1 MKTVIGIDLGGTN
14 VRVAKV
20 SEDGQILQVVT
31 GPSYALEGTDKVMT
45 NLKSL
50 IRQIDG
56 FNEVVGIGIGVP
68 GPVDTVKG
76 VMTMATNLPGFEN
89 YPMAQEIEREFNLP
103 TYVDNDANVAGL
115 AEALVG
121 AGKGYKIVY
130 YITHSTGVGGA
141 LVADGK
147 VISGKNGYAGEVG
160 NIIVTSVGEK
170 INHLNVGAAEN
181 VFSGTALVKDAKEKL
196 NPNITSAKAIF
207 DLAKE
212 GNVVAQKMIDDMAYH
227 FAVLCSAIGHVVDP
241 NVFVIGGGVTKSHD
255 AYFDKILENYNKLV
269 HVGMRNPLFKR
280 AELSEPGIVG
290 AAMLPISHGQ

>member
-31 GPSYALEGTDKVMT
+31 GSSHALEGIDKVMT

-56 FNEVVGIGIGVP
+56 YNEVVGIGIGVP

-89 YPMAQEIEREFNLP
+89 YPIAQEIEREFNLP

-141 LVADGK
+141 LVSDGK

-160 NIIVTSVGEK
+160 NIIVTNVGEK

-181 VFSGTALVKDAKEKL
+181 VFSGTALVKEAKEKL

-212 GNVVAQKMIDDMAYH
+212 GNVIAEKMIDDMAYH

-241 NVFVIGGGVTKSHD
+241 HVFVIGGGVTKSHE
-255 AYFDKILENYNKLV
+255 AYFDKIVENYNKLV

-280 AELSEPGIVG
+280 AELSEPGIIG

>member
-20 SEDGQILQVVT
+20 SENGQILQVLSS
-31 GPSYALEGTDKVMT
+31 PSHALEGTEKVMA

-56 FNEVVGIGIGVP
+56 LSEVSGIGIGVP

-89 YPMAQEIEREFNLP
+89 YPMAQELEREFNLP

-160 NIIVTSVGEK
+160 NIIVQSEGEK

-181 VFSGTALVKDAKEKL
+181 VFSGTAMVNQAKVKL
-196 NPNITSAKAIF
+196 NPNISSAKEIF

-212 GNVVAQKMIDDMAYH
+212 GNVVAQKMIDDMAYN
-227 FAVLCSAIGHVVDP
+227 FALLCSAIGHVVDP
-241 NVFVIGGGVTKSHD
+241 HVFVIGGGVSKSHE
-255 AYFDKILENYNKLV
+255 AYFDKILENYNNLV

-280 AELSEPGIVG
+280 AELAEPGIVG
-290 AAMLPISHGQ
+290 AAMLPISHGI

>member
-212 GNVVAQKMIDDMAYH
+212 GNVVAQKMIDDMAYN
-227 FAVLCSAIGHVVDP
+227 FAVLCSAIGHVIDP
-241 NVFVIGGGVTKSHD
+241 HVFVIGGGVSKSHE

>member
-14 VRVAKV
+14 VRVARV
-20 SEDGQILQVVT
+20 TEDGQILQVLSS
-31 GPSYALEGTDKVMT
+31 PSHALEGTEKVMT

-56 FNEVVGIGIGVP
+56 LNEVSGIGIGVP

-103 TYVDNDANVAGL
+103 TFVDNDANVAGL

-160 NIIVTSVGEK
+160 NIIVQSEGEK

-181 VFSGTALVKDAKEKL
+181 VFSGTALVKEAKEKL

-227 FAVLCSAIGHVVDP
+227 FALLCSAIGHVVDP
-241 NVFVIGGGVTKSHD
+241 HVFVIGGGVSKSHE
-255 AYFDKILENYNKLV
+255 AYFDKILENYNNLV

-280 AELSEPGIVG
+280 AELSEPGIIG
-290 AAMLPISHGQ
+290 AAMLPISHGI

>member
-31 GPSYALEGTDKVMT
+31 GSSYALEGTEKVMA

-50 IRQIDG
+50 IRQIEG
-56 FNEVVGIGIGVP
+56 FNDVVGIGIGVP

-160 NIIVTSVGEK
+160 NIIVTNVGEK

-181 VFSGTALVKDAKEKL
+181 VFSGTALVKEAKEKL

-207 DLAKE
+207 DLAKD
-212 GNVVAQKMIDDMAYH
+212 GNDVAQKMIDDMAYH

-241 NVFVIGGGVTKSHD
+241 HVFVIGGGVTKSHEL
-255 AYFDKILENYNKLV
+255 YFDKILENYNKLV

-280 AELSEPGIVG
+280 AELAEPGIVG
-290 AAMLPISHGQ
+290 AAMLPISHGK

>member
-20 SEDGQILQVVT
+20 SEDGQILQVLSS
-31 GPSYALEGTDKVMT
+31 PSHALEGTEKVMS

-50 IRQIDG
+50 IRQMDG
-56 FNEVVGIGIGVP
+56 LSEVSGIGIGVP
-68 GPVDTVKG
+68 GPVDTIKG

-89 YPMAQEIEREFNLP
+89 YPMAQELEREFNIP
-103 TYVDNDANVAGL
+103 TFVDNDANVAGL

-160 NIIVTSVGEK
+160 NIIIQSEGEK
-170 INHLNVGAAEN
+170 INHLNIGAAEN
-181 VFSGTALVKDAKEKL
+181 VFSGTALVNQAKVKL
-196 NPNITSAKAIF
+196 NPNITSAKEIF

-212 GNVVAQKMIDDMAYH
+212 GNVIAQKMIDDMAYH
-227 FAVLCSAIGHVVDP
+227 FALLCSAIGHVVDP
-241 NVFVIGGGVTKSHD
+241 HVFVIGGGVSKSHE
-255 AYFDKILENYNKLV
+255 AYFDKLLENYNKLV

-280 AELSEPGIVG
+280 AELAEPGIVG
-290 AAMLPISHGQ
+290 AAMLPISHGI

>member
-20 SEDGQILQVVT
+20 TEDGQILQVLSS
-31 GPSYALEGTDKVMT
+31 PSHALEGTEKVMT

-56 FNEVVGIGIGVP
+56 LNEVSGIGIGVP

-103 TYVDNDANVAGL
+103 TFVDNDANVAGL

-160 NIIVTSVGEK
+160 NIIVQSEGEK

-181 VFSGTALVKDAKEKL
+181 VFSGTALVKQAKEKL

-227 FAVLCSAIGHVVDP
+227 FALLCSAIGHVVDP
-241 NVFVIGGGVTKSHD
+241 HVFVIGGGVSKSHE
-255 AYFDKILENYNKLV
+255 AYFDKILENYNNLV
-269 HVGMRNPLFKR
+269 HVGMRNPLFNR
-280 AELSEPGIVG
+280 AELSEPGIIG
-290 AAMLPISHGQ
+290 AAMLPISHGI

>member
-181 VFSGTALVKDAKEKL
+181 VFSGTALVKEAKEKL

-212 GNVVAQKMIDDMAYH
+212 GNVVAQKMIDEMAYH

-241 NVFVIGGGVTKSHD
+241 HVFVIGGGVSKSHE

>member
-14 VRVAKV
+14 VRVARV
-20 SEDGQILQVVT
+20 TEDGQILQVLSS
-31 GPSYALEGTDKVMT
+31 PSHALEGTEKVMT

-56 FNEVVGIGIGVP
+56 LNEVSGIGIGVP

-103 TYVDNDANVAGL
+103 TFVDNDANVAGL

-160 NIIVTSVGEK
+160 NIIVKSEGEK

-181 VFSGTALVKDAKEKL
+181 IFSGTALVKEAKEKL

-227 FAVLCSAIGHVVDP
+227 FALLCSAIGHVVDP
-241 NVFVIGGGVTKSHD
+241 HVFVIGGGVSKAHE
-255 AYFDKILENYNKLV
+255 AYFDKILENYNNLV
-269 HVGMRNPLFKR
+269 HVGMRNPLFKH
-280 AELSEPGIVG
+280 AELAEPGIVG
-290 AAMLPISHGQ
+290 AAMLPISHGI

>member
-31 GPSYALEGTDKVMT
+31 GSSYALEGTEKVMA

-50 IRQIDG
+50 IRQIEG
-56 FNEVVGIGIGVP
+56 FNDVVGIGIGVP

-160 NIIVTSVGEK
+160 NIIVTNVGEK

-181 VFSGTALVKDAKEKL
+181 VFSGTALVKEAKEKL

-207 DLAKE
+207 DLAKD
-212 GNVVAQKMIDDMAYH
+212 GNDVAQKMIDDMAYH

-241 NVFVIGGGVTKSHD
+241 HVFVIGGGVTKSHES
-255 AYFDKILENYNKLV
+255 YFDKILENYNKLV

-280 AELSEPGIVG
+280 AELAEPGIVG
-290 AAMLPISHGQ
+290 AAMLPISHGK

>member
-1 MKTVIGIDLGGTN
+1 MKTVIGIVLGGTN

-20 SEDGQILQVVT
+20 SEDGQIFQVLSS
-31 GPSYALEGTDKVMT
+31 PSHALEGTEKVMS

-50 IRQIDG
+50 IRQMDG
-56 FNEVVGIGIGVP
+56 LSEVSGIGIGVP
-68 GPVDTVKG
+68 GPVDTIKG

-89 YPMAQEIEREFNLP
+89 YPMAQELEHEFNIP
-103 TYVDNDANVAGL
+103 TFVDNDANVAGL

-121 AGKGYKIVY
+121 AGKGYNIVY

-160 NIIVTSVGEK
+160 NIIIQSEGEK
-170 INHLNVGAAEN
+170 INHLNIGAAEN
-181 VFSGTALVKDAKEKL
+181 VFSGTALVNQAKVKL
-196 NPNITSAKAIF
+196 NPNITSAKEIF

-212 GNVVAQKMIDDMAYH
+212 GNVIAQKMIDDMAYH
-227 FAVLCSAIGHVVDP
+227 FALLCSAIGHVVDP
-241 NVFVIGGGVTKSHD
+241 HVFVIGGGVSKSHE
-255 AYFDKILENYNKLV
+255 AYFDKLLENYNKLV

-280 AELSEPGIVG
+280 AELTEPGIVG
-290 AAMLPISHGQ
+290 AAMLPISHGI

>member
-20 SEDGQILQVVT
+20 SEDGQILQVLSS
-31 GPSYALEGTDKVMT
+31 PSHALEGTEKVMS

-56 FNEVVGIGIGVP
+56 LSEVSGIGIGVP
-68 GPVDTVKG
+68 GPVDTIKG

-89 YPMAQEIEREFNLP
+89 YPMAQELEHEFNIP
-103 TYVDNDANVAGL
+103 TFVDNDANVAGL

-121 AGKGYKIVY
+121 AGKGYNIVY

-160 NIIVTSVGEK
+160 NIIIQSEGEK
-170 INHLNVGAAEN
+170 INHLNIGAAEN
-181 VFSGTALVKDAKEKL
+181 VFSGTALVNQAKVKL
-196 NPNITSAKAIF
+196 NPNITSAKEIF

-212 GNVVAQKMIDDMAYH
+212 GNVIAQKMIDDMAYH
-227 FAVLCSAIGHVVDP
+227 FALLCSAIGHVVDP
-241 NVFVIGGGVTKSHD
+241 HVFVIGGGVSKSHE
-255 AYFDKILENYNKLV
+255 AYFDKLLENYNKLV

-280 AELSEPGIVG
+280 AELTEPGIVG
-290 AAMLPISHGQ
+290 AAMLPISHGI

>member
-31 GPSYALEGTDKVMT
+31 APSYALEGTDKVMS

-50 IRQIDG
+50 IHQIDG
-56 FNEVVGIGIGVP
+56 LSDVVGIGIGVP

-89 YPMAQEIEREFNLP
+89 YPMAQELEKEFNLP

-141 LVADGK
+141 LVSDGK

-160 NIIVTSVGEK
+160 NIIVTSEGEK

-181 VFSGTALVKDAKEKL
+181 VFSGTALVKEAKEKL

-227 FAVLCSAIGHVVDP
+227 FACLCSAIGHVVDP
-241 NVFVIGGGVTKSHD
+241 HVFVIGGGVSKSHE
-255 AYFDKILENYNKLV
+255 AYFDKILENYNNLV

-290 AAMLPISHGQ
+290 AAMLPISHGK

>member
-31 GPSYALEGTDKVMT
+31 SPSYALEGTEKVMT
-45 NLKSL
+45 NLKAL

-56 FNEVVGIGIGVP
+56 YKDVVGIGIGVP

-141 LVADGK
+141 LVSEGK

-160 NIIVTSVGEK
+160 NIIVTSEGEK

-181 VFSGTALVKDAKEKL
+181 VFSGTALVKKAQAKL

-212 GNVVAQKMIDDMAYH
+212 GNVVAQDMIDDMAYH
-227 FAVLCSAIGHVVDP
+227 FALLCSAIGHVVDP
-241 NVFVIGGGVTKSHD
+241 HVFVIGGGVSKSHE

-269 HVGMRNPLFKR
+269 HVGMRNPLFKH
-280 AELSEPGIVG
+280 AELAEPGIVG
-290 AAMLPISHGQ
+290 AAMLPISHGK

>member
-20 SEDGQILQVVT
+20 SEDGQILQVLSS
-31 GPSYALEGTDKVMT
+31 PSHALEGTEKVMS

-56 FNEVVGIGIGVP
+56 LSDVSGIGIGVP
-68 GPVDTVKG
+68 GPVDTIKG

-89 YPMAQEIEREFNLP
+89 YPMAQELEREFNIP
-103 TYVDNDANVAGL
+103 TFVDNDANVAGL

-160 NIIVTSVGEK
+160 NIIIQSEGEK
-170 INHLNVGAAEN
+170 INHLNIGAAEN
-181 VFSGTALVKDAKEKL
+181 VFSGTALVNQAKVKL
-196 NPNITSAKAIF
+196 NPNITSAKEIF

-212 GNVVAQKMIDDMAYH
+212 GNVIAQKMIDDMAYH
-227 FAVLCSAIGHVVDP
+227 FALLCSAIGHVVDP
-241 NVFVIGGGVTKSHD
+241 HVFVIGGGVSKSHE
-255 AYFDKILENYNKLV
+255 AYFDKLLENYNKLV

-280 AELSEPGIVG
+280 AELAEPGIVG
-290 AAMLPISHGQ
+290 AAMLPISHGI

>member
-20 SEDGQILQVVT
+20 TEDGQILQVLSS
-31 GPSYALEGTDKVMT
+31 PSHALEGTEKVMT

-56 FNEVVGIGIGVP
+56 LNEVSGIGIGVP

-103 TYVDNDANVAGL
+103 TFVDNDANVAGL

-160 NIIVTSVGEK
+160 NIIVQSEGEK

-181 VFSGTALVKDAKEKL
+181 VFSGTALVKQAKEKL

-227 FAVLCSAIGHVVDP
+227 FALLCSAIGHVVDP
-241 NVFVIGGGVTKSHD
+241 HVFVIGGGVSKSHE
-255 AYFDKILENYNKLV
+255 AYFDKILENYNNLV

-280 AELSEPGIVG
+280 AELSEPGIIG
-290 AAMLPISHGQ
+290 AAMLPISHGI

>member
-20 SEDGQILQVVT
+20 TEDGQILQVLSS
-31 GPSYALEGTDKVMT
+31 PSHALEGTEKVMT

-56 FNEVVGIGIGVP
+56 LNEVSGIGIGVP

-103 TYVDNDANVAGL
+103 TFVDNDANVAGL

-160 NIIVTSVGEK
+160 NIIVKSEGEK

-181 VFSGTALVKDAKEKL
+181 VFSGTALVKEAKEKL

-227 FAVLCSAIGHVVDP
+227 FALLCSAIGHVVDP
-241 NVFVIGGGVTKSHD
+241 HVFVIGGGVSKSHE
-255 AYFDKILENYNKLV
+255 AYFDKILENYNNLV

-280 AELSEPGIVG
+280 AELSEPGIIG
-290 AAMLPISHGQ
+290 AAMLPISHGI

>member
-20 SEDGQILQVVT
+20 SEDGQILQVLSS
-31 GPSYALEGTDKVMT
+31 PSHALEGTEKVMA

-56 FNEVVGIGIGVP
+56 LSEVSGIGIGVP

-89 YPMAQEIEREFNLP
+89 YPMAQELEREFNLP

-160 NIIVTSVGEK
+160 NIIVQSEGEK

-181 VFSGTALVKDAKEKL
+181 VFSGTAMVNQAKVKL
-196 NPNITSAKAIF
+196 NPNISSAKEIF

-212 GNVVAQKMIDDMAYH
+212 GNVVAQKMIDDMAYN
-227 FAVLCSAIGHVVDP
+227 FALLCSAIGHVVDP
-241 NVFVIGGGVTKSHD
+241 HVFVIGGGVSKSHE
-255 AYFDKILENYNKLV
+255 AYFDKILENYNNLV

-280 AELSEPGIVG
+280 AELAEPGIVG
-290 AAMLPISHGQ
+290 AAMLPISHGI